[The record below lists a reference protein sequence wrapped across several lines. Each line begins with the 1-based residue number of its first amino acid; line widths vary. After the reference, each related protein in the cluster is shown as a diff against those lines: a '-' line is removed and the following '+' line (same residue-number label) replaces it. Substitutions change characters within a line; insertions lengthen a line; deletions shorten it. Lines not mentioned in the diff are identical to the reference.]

1 MEEILDVLLDALI
14 DSVKVFVLALLI
26 YIIFS
31 FIEKY
36 ITSLLKKH
44 QKASS
49 FFGSLCGLI
58 PQCGT
63 SVIASDM
70 YLKNHISLGCVVAVF
85 FACSD
90 EALPI
95 LLTDFDHAI
104 AVIPLLLIKLIL
116 GFILGFTVDLLI
128 KKKDNDIEA
137 LESDYDDC
145 HHHKIHYAN
154 SKMYK
159 HLIHPI
165 LHALQIFVYVLV
177 VNIIFGLIIYAI
189 GGEEVLSS
197 FLAQNSYLAPFVST
211 LVGIIPNCASSVL
224 ITEMY
229 LINGIPFGALVSGLC
244 MNAGLGFVYL
254 LKNRKHLKDVLTI
267 FIILFIASLATG
279 YIVMGVMSL
288 FGI

>member
-1 MEEILDVLLDALI
+1 MEEILEVLLDALI

-31 FIEKY
+31 FVEKY
-36 ITSLLKKH
+36 ITTLLKKH
-44 QKASS
+44 KKASP

-95 LLTDFDHAI
+95 LLTDFDHAMS
-104 AVIPLLLIKLIL
+104 VIPLLLIKLIL
-116 GFILGFTVDLLI
+116 GFILGFIVDLLI
-128 KKKDNDIEA
+128 KKKDNDIIE
-137 LESDYDDC
+137 LSQEYDDC
-145 HHHKIHYAN
+145 HHKINYAN
-154 SKMYK
+154 TKLYK
-159 HLIHPI
+159 HLVHPI
-165 LHALQIFVYVLV
+165 LHALQIFIYVLV

-211 LVGIIPNCASSVL
+211 VVGIIPNCASSVL

-254 LKNRKHLKDVLTI
+254 LKNRKHIKDVLII